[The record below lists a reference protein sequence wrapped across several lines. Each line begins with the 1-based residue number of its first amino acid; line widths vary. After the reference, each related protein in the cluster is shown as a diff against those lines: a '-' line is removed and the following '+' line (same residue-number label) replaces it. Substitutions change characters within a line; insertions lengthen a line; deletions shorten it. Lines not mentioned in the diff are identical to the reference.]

1 MLRSTGAA
9 PSLAKRMTTVSPGF
23 TGRGISERTRG
34 SSLPGADPTIGHVSD
49 APRMSE
55 GPATNRVVDAL
66 LAAGRIDAL
75 GKAAAILEYP
85 LPRERDDATCQL
97 AARAIDALL
106 VRVAKGRG
114 AVDVAIGEGLE
125 AMAPRKMQLGF
136 ATIGDYAREK
146 LGIAA
151 STAQKMAR
159 AARELQKRPL
169 LRKAVWAGEVSMRA
183 AEAVFPVAIGEAEA
197 RWVELARTATVRE
210 LQAAVKELRGPDCG
224 SETPAPDQ
232 QDEKWGPILARVAPE
247 QMPGIEEAM
256 FVARRVVD
264 AAAPRWKL
272 LDSLCA
278 EFLGV
283 HDTPDFVATSPDE
296 LVAARRE
303 ESNALWEWLEN
314 ESAQWAFLDQ
324 PVPIAAPVID
334 GDVASDAR
342 GLRAELRRLATLRDR
357 WDEVFGHV
365 ALLFRSIDAARRLG
379 FGSFEH
385 YCSERLGLAVRSAE
399 QRIALERKLYELP
412 ALKRAMGE
420 RRVSYEQARLIARY
434 AETETVDAW
443 IERAETMPCIDLRRE
458 LQGLEQAQLCARGE
472 FQVWAPRP
480 VAGLFA
486 MACGAARKAEGRWIS
501 DGECLVRI
509 AAHFLDVWKP
519 VVEGRVTESTKILDR
534 DDGLCRVPGCS
545 LAADHAHHIKFKS
558 HGGSD
563 AAWNRVSLCAAHHLN
578 GVHAGWIKVSG
589 TAPDGLRWE
598 LGVGGP
604 RLEL

>member
-1 MLRSTGAA
+1 MS
-9 PSLAKRMTTVSPGF
+9 
-23 TGRGISERTRG
+23 
-34 SSLPGADPTIGHVSD
+34 DP
-49 APRMSE
+49 
-55 GPATNRVVDAL
+55 PATNAPVDPL
-66 LAAGRIDAL
+66 LATERLDAL

-85 LPRERDDATCQL
+85 VPRETDEATCHL
-97 AARAIDALL
+97 AAETIDALL

-114 AVDVAIGEGLE
+114 ALDIAIGDGLE
-125 AMAPRKMQLGF
+125 AMQPRKMELGCS
-136 ATIGDYAREK
+136 TLGDYAREN

-169 LRKAVWAGEVSMRA
+169 LRKAVWAGEVPMRA
-183 AEAVFPVAIGEAEA
+183 AEAVFPVVIGEAEA
-197 RWVELARTATVRE
+197 RWVELARTSTVRA

-224 SETPAPDQ
+224 AETAASDQ
-232 QDEKWGPILARVAPE
+232 DDEKWGPILARVSPE

-256 FVARRVVD
+256 KVAREVVD

-278 EFLGV
+278 EYVGG
-283 HDTPDFVATSPDE
+283 HDAPDFVATSPDE

-324 PVPIAAPVID
+324 AVPIAAPLIG

-342 GLRAELRRLATLRDR
+342 ALHAELRRLATLRDR

-365 ALLFRSIDAARRLG
+365 ALLFRSIDGARRLG
-379 FGSFEH
+379 FASFEH
-385 YCSERLGLAVRSAE
+385 YCSERLGVGVRSAE

-412 ALKRAMGE
+412 ALKHAMRE
-420 RRVSYEQARLIARY
+420 RRLSYEQARLIARY
-434 AETETVDAW
+434 AERETVDAW

-519 VVEGRVTESTKILDR
+519 VVEGRVTESGKILDR
-534 DDGLCRVPGCS
+534 DGGLCRVPGCS

-558 HGGSD
+558 QGGSD
-563 AAWNRVSLCAAHHLN
+563 EPWNRLSLCAAHHLN
-578 GVHAGWIKVSG
+578 GVHAGWIKVTG
-589 TAPDGLRWE
+589 TAPDGLHWE
-598 LGVGGP
+598 IGGA
-604 RLEL
+604 RTRS